1 MGLINI
7 AGLLLIGIGF
17 LVTFPWTICA
27 TVAAYEDIVGLN
39 SVADTV

>member
-17 LVTFPWTICA
+17 LVTFPWTICS

-39 SVADTV
+39 SVADAV